1 MMIKHQVLGPCQ
13 RNSFEE
19 VDSTPSALW
28 TRAMFKGEV
37 PQGEFPL
44 IFFMQTC
51 LLYTKS
57 HPHPLFRSH
66 QLALLNYTWP

>member
-1 MMIKHQVLGPCQ
+1 MIKHQVLGPCQ

-19 VDSTPSALW
+19 VGSTPSALW